1 MWGNG
6 IAGAMSMEEMG
17 ATGRVHVSDATVA
30 GLHTEHFVIEEAHH
44 LSAAQAS
51 ELGIARSYYVH
62 AAPPPIP
69 SPAAEQ
75 QVEVSPDARRRSS
88 RPDVQQP
95 ITLRTVKHSL
105 QSLRTSLTCTA
116 SDMRNSVLESLG
128 GEPRLPSGGR
138 SPRRLSDILG
148 PARLASLPAGG
159 DASNMTRT
167 TRLSSLL
174 RSWRSSSSSSHP
186 PRGSDASSHPPRGS
200 DASSVASLEL
210 TESSIASLESSVAS
224 ISEISL
230 TAPAAARRSNLSPVS
245 ETSFPATVATHRP
258 GFGPAAP
265 AAATAASAARRAR
278 LVTSGCRWLRRASAV
293 SNARYN
299 GASGWPALG
308 LG

>member
-62 AAPPPIP
+62 AAPPPMP

-128 GEPRLPSGGR
+128 GEPRLDGVYAGLHHPHRRCGR
-138 SPRRLSDILG
+138 PVADR
-148 PARLASLPAGG
+148 AG
-159 DASNMTRT
+159 
-167 TRLSSLL
+167 
-174 RSWRSSSSSSHP
+174 H
-186 PRGSDASSHPPRGS
+186 
-200 DASSVASLEL
+200 
-210 TESSIASLESSVAS
+210 
-224 ISEISL
+224 
-230 TAPAAARRSNLSPVS
+230 
-245 ETSFPATVATHRP
+245 
-258 GFGPAAP
+258 
-265 AAATAASAARRAR
+265 R
-278 LVTSGCRWLRRASAV
+278 LVDVLKDLIL
-293 SNARYN
+293 
-299 GASGWPALG
+299 LG
-308 LG
+308 RGTAGLACD